1 MHFAVFLPLGTGGC
15 FVKPRVY
22 FINFFH
28 RTILLHTYIC
38 SCLHYII
45 VITKVTT
52 YVRIYCNY
60 ICEYNVYLCV
70 CMYLSI
76 PYNQTLNLTKFLCQI
91 NKVTE

>member
-1 MHFAVFLPLGTGGC
+1 MHFAVFLLLGTGGR

-45 VITKVTT
+45 VITKVTMYIRMYVYIVIIYVSIVCIYV
-52 YVRIYCNY
+52 YVR
-60 ICEYNVYLCV
+60 
-70 CMYLSI
+70 
-76 PYNQTLNLTKFLCQI
+76 T
-91 NKVTE
+91 